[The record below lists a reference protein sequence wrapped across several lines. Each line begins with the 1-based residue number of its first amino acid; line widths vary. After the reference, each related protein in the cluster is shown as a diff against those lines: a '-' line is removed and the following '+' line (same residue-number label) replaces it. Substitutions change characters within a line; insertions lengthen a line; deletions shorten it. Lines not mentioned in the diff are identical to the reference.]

1 MKFCRLSKRMKKLFV
16 IATEGKIKMAIEW
29 DVINDK
35 VNINWYE
42 LNGKLYKMNDE
53 TVKDR
58 FISNTIE
65 YFKTTDK
72 YKEILKKYHKV
83 AE

>member
-1 MKFCRLSKRMKKLFV
+1 MKFYGLSKRMKKLFV

-35 VNINWYE
+35 VNINWCE
-42 LNGKLYKMNDE
+42 LNGKLYEANDE
-53 TVKDR
+53 TIKDR

-72 YKEILKKYHKV
+72 YKEISKKYNKV
-83 AE
+83 AG